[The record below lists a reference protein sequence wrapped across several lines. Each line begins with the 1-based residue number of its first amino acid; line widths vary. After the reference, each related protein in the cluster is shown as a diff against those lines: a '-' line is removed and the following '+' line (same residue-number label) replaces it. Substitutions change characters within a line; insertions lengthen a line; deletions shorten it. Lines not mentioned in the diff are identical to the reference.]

1 MKKFVCLIAISIT
14 IMSGQSLAE
23 EAVYFADP
31 NLKTAV
37 EQELGISDPTPTDML
52 GLTNLFVN
60 YEGITDITGLE
71 HAINVTSLDLAR
83 NIITDLSAISGLTN
97 LTRLYLYDNSISN
110 ISAISELVN
119 LTGLD
124 MSLNNI
130 TDISAI
136 SGLTGLIWLDLKVNN
151 INDISVVSGLENL
164 SNVSLTSNNITGI
177 SAISGLTNLT
187 YLSLSNNPL
196 DTGAYCIYLPIIKRN
211 NPGIYL
217 NYDQNPHLLTGDFES
232 DCDVDEDDLATFA
245 NSWLNYCGSSNWCD
259 SWDIDKSGRVDS
271 VDFAFF
277 SGYWQ
282 NSCNEPE
289 WCNGMDTNKNGSVDF
304 TDLGFLVNNW
314 LNSCGEPE
322 WCGGCDLYQS
332 GSIDF
337 ADFAVFAGQW
347 LNSTIKLYNL
357 DLDDDPFWT
366 TEGQWQFGQPT
377 GEGGTSYGNP
387 DPNSGNTGT
396 NVYGVNLSGDY
407 STDVGGP
414 YYLTSGAFDMNGFH
428 NVRLGFA
435 RWLNTDES
443 AYIKSTIE
451 VSVDGTSWTEV
462 WNHTTMGAITDPNW
476 QLFEYDISS
485 IADDQETVYV
495 RWGYEMLERAYPYS
509 GWNIDDIKLWADP

>member
-1 MKKFVCLIAISIT
+1 MKKFMCLIAISIT
-14 IMSGQSLAE
+14 IMSGQALAE

-52 GLTNLFVN
+52 ELTNLLVN
-60 YEGITDITGLE
+60 YKGITDITGLE
-71 HAINVTSLDLAR
+71 YATNVTSLNLAS
-83 NIITDLSAISGLTN
+83 NIITDISAISGLTN
-97 LTRLYLYDNSISN
+97 LTRLYLYDNSISD

-119 LTGLD
+119 LTGID
-124 MSLNNI
+124 ISLNNI

-151 INDISVVSGLENL
+151 INDISAISELELL
-164 SNVSLTSNNITGI
+164 SNVGLARNNITGS
-177 SAISGLTNLT
+177 SARSGLTNLT

-196 DTGAYCIYLPIIKRN
+196 NTGAYCIYLPIIKHN

-217 NYDQNPHLLTGDFES
+217 NYDQNPHLLIGDFEP
-232 DCDVDEDDLATFA
+232 DCDVDEGDLGTFV
-245 NSWLNYCGSSNWCD
+245 NYWLNDYGSSNWCD

-282 NSCNEPE
+282 NSCSGPE
-289 WCNGMDTNKNGSVDF
+289 WCDGMDADKNGLVDF
-304 TDLGFLVNNW
+304 TDLDFLVNNW
-314 LNSCGEPE
+314 LNSCGESE
-322 WCGGCDLYQS
+322 WCDGCDLYQS

-347 LNSTIKLYNL
+347 LNYTIKLYEF
-357 DLDDDPFWT
+357 DFDDDPSWT
-366 TEGQWQFGQPT
+366 IEGQWQFGQPT
-377 GEGGTSYGNP
+377 GDGGVSYGNP

-414 YYLTSGAFDMNGFH
+414 YYLTSEVFDMKGLH
-428 NVRLGFA
+428 DVRLGFA

-443 AYIKSTIE
+443 AYIKSTVE
-451 VSVDGTSWTEV
+451 VSMDRTSWTEV
-462 WNHTTMGAITDPNW
+462 WNDTTSEAKTDHNW
-476 QLFEYDISS
+476 KILEYDISS
-485 IADDQETVYV
+485 VADDQETVYI
-495 RWGYEMLERAYPYS
+495 RWGYEVLERAYPYS
-509 GWNIDDIKLWADP
+509 GWNIDDIKIWADP